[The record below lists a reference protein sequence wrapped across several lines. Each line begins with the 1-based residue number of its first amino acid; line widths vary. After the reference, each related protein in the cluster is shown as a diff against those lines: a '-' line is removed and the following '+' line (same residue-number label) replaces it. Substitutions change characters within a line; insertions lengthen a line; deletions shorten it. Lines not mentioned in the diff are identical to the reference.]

1 MKTTNENTQFNHNL
15 KPPRLAF
22 LAVLMLMSFVAAVVP
37 AAAQSSPPLDSKSV
51 PTARVEAVPVVEA
64 TEPGVKPPATNNGY
78 CLYRIHGW
86 YHLYCNWGAINNN
99 STVLEGISEYYLV
112 PTDRFIGSASMQI
125 FNIAPYNGGVE
136 ALVYVNWGSDLDV
149 RLDVLTTN

>member
-1 MKTTNENTQFNHNL
+1 
-15 KPPRLAF
+15 
-22 LAVLMLMSFVAAVVP
+22 MSAAP
-37 AAAQSSPPLDSKSV
+37 
-51 PTARVEAVPVVEA
+51 
-64 TEPGVKPPATNNGY
+64 
-78 CLYRIHGW
+78 
-86 YHLYCNWGAINNN
+86 NWGAINNN
-99 STVLEGISEYYLV
+99 STVLEAISEYYLV